1 MNPETD
7 KSAEDVSGTAPRSKP
22 QKIKLPPFLWVSLAL
37 LALLIG
43 MFAWKQIAVG
53 AAERRLAEERQALI
67 AKTELERVAI
77 HRTAQETLA
86 RHSEDVHRLF
96 GTALA
101 WNVRSAMMRNNL
113 DEIDQYFSAL
123 VKNERIQLVLL
134 ANPEGKVLLASD
146 RKFMDTQVSE
156 HFPPALLQQTGV
168 TIHPG
173 EGKERRMVLSIQGL
187 NTQLGTVL
195 LAYVAP

>member
-1 MNPETD
+1 MTAATD
-7 KSAEDVSGTAPRSKP
+7 ESSVRVSGTPLSKLHTT
-22 QKIKLPPFLWVSLAL
+22 KLPLWVSLTL

-43 MFAWKQIAVG
+43 MFAWKQIAGG
-53 AAERRLAEERQALI
+53 AAERRFDEERQSLI
-67 AKTELERVAI
+67 YKAEAERSAYQS
-77 HRTAQETLA
+77 TAQETLA
-86 RHSEDVHRLF
+86 RQSADIYRLF

-101 WNVRSAMMRNNL
+101 WNIRSAMMRNNL

-146 RKFMDTQVSE
+146 RKFVGSQVSD
-156 HFPPALLQQTGV
+156 HFPAAMLQQSGV
-168 TIHPG
+168 TTHPG

-195 LAYVAP
+195 LTYMAP